1 MMLTMDDEKL
11 ADEQASGK
19 PELPEEI
26 RLLPP
31 DDSVREFVEYLM
43 EIGLRF

>member
-1 MMLTMDDEKL
+1 MLMVDDEL
-11 ADEQASGK
+11 QAEEQAAGN
-19 PELPEEI
+19 PVLPDEAW
-26 RLLPP
+26 LLPP

>member
-1 MMLTMDDEKL
+1 MLTVDDELK
-11 ADEQASGK
+11 AEEQAAAK
-19 PELPEEI
+19 PELLEESW
-26 RLLPP
+26 LLPP